1 MPSEEDKGHLLATQ
15 CQKCGEIAF
24 PKTSACR
31 QCQST
36 EVKEYKLSRKGK
48 IYSLSTIYFP
58 PPPTYYKG
66 PVPFS
71 IGWVE
76 LPNECRVLTPF
87 IDAPV
92 ESFKIG
98 DEVELSI
105 RKIDQD
111 AEGNEVLGF
120 GFAPAA
126 EKQV

>member
-1 MPSEEDKGHLLATQ
+1 
-15 CQKCGEIAF
+15 
-24 PKTSACR
+24 
-31 QCQST
+31 
-36 EVKEYKLSRKGK
+36 
-48 IYSLSTIYFP
+48 
-58 PPPTYYKG
+58 
-66 PVPFS
+66 
-71 IGWVE
+71 
-76 LPNECRVLTPF
+76 VLTPF